1 MSRRDESKTTEKER
15 RDVLNRLRALEAQIG
30 VAEAPRLVTSVS
42 KNNRQLK
49 DEIQKRLQYLE
60 VLLEG
65 LEE

>member
-30 VAEAPRLVTSVS
+30 VAEAPRLGTSVS
-42 KNNRQLK
+42 KSNHQLK